1 MDTFK
6 NTQNI
11 TKCNNNNYIR
21 VVKITQNGPCRTL
34 LHKEICSINNFGQII
49 GFGGRVIDDQKIL
62 MVHGSALEPTYGYVY
77 PDAGLILLNG
87 DAGFLFKVG
96 DYKKLFRLSHPDL
109 NKNRVPP
116 ILRL

>member
-21 VVKITQNGPCRTL
+21 VVKITQNGPRRTL

-49 GFGGRVIDDQKIL
+49 LPKDYYSAGYYERLTDDHWENL
-62 MVHGSALEPTYGYVY
+62 PN
-77 PDAGLILLNG
+77 LN
-87 DAGFLFKVG
+87 
-96 DYKKLFRLSHPDL
+96 S
-109 NKNRVPP
+109 
-116 ILRL
+116 